1 VVEEAVEVDAST
13 VLHAVTEGQGRPLV
27 LCHGDPGDAADT
39 LGALA
44 AMECN

>member
-1 VVEEAVEVDAST
+1 VVEESVEVDAGT

-27 LCHGDPGDAADT
+27 LCHGGPGDAADT

-44 AMECN
+44 ALECD